1 MSLPPIEFL
10 KVQANRLI
18 GYMGDKHRF
27 RLKPASSLEALAAL
41 YGYSDWNTLHAMAAR
56 EAAQPVAAQ
65 GLPHLSPHNAFPLTW
80 TRHGTVDL
88 SVSSDDWFRHTL
100 AIGGS
105 KHDRRYWLQ
114 QQLMAQLDRD
124 SAGVFL
130 NVFGAELPAEMR
142 DVFLT
147 EGMLVDMRDAGK
159 AGNQGLV
166 VNLLAD
172 MEPDSIAGLLVMVLR
187 RANNPGEDYYLQQA
201 NHLLTVVVHAMQEA
215 RMSVSLNSLRAL
227 FPNGRPDGLYELV
240 QVLAEGSLAR
250 KNLEGVLAYCGFDG
264 EAGHQ
269 RDWSTHYLVLMRA
282 LQLLASSAWAQTLL
296 SDKPG
301 AQGLFTLMSQGKC
314 LVIEGPEESDGKA
327 EKAVLYALRSA
338 LARRHVLP
346 REEKE
351 KGWVFGLAELD
362 GYIAPALA
370 VMAEQSRSSRTAL
383 LMTTRDVGAFKAS
396 NTGGR
401 LLANI
406 WNQLYVNGCSRE
418 RLLELMELM
427 ANRPVLHQPER
438 ITASVGY

>member
-1 MSLPPIEFL
+1 
-10 KVQANRLI
+10 
-18 GYMGDKHRF
+18 MGDKHRF
-27 RLKPASSLEALAAL
+27 RLKPASSLEALATM

-56 EAAQPVAAQ
+56 EAEQPAATPSQ
-65 GLPHLSPHNAFPLTW
+65 SQLSAHNAFPLTW

-88 SVSSDDWFRHTL
+88 SVSSNDWFRHTL
-100 AIGGS
+100 ALGGS

-124 SAGVFL
+124 SAGVFV
-130 NVFGAELPAEMR
+130 NAFGQEMPAEMR
-142 DVFLT
+142 DVFVT
-147 EGMLVDMRDAGK
+147 EGMLVDLRDAGK
-159 AGNQGLV
+159 SDSQGLD

-172 MEPDSIAGLLVMVLR
+172 MTPESIASLLVMALMR
-187 RANNPGEDYYLQQA
+187 SSNPGEDYYMQQA
-201 NHLLTVVVHAMQEA
+201 NHLLTVVADAMQEA
-215 RMSVSLNSLRAL
+215 RMPVSLNSLRAL

-240 QVLAEGSLAR
+240 QALAHGSLAR
-250 KNLEGVLAYCGFDG
+250 KNLEGILAYCGFDG
-264 EAGHQ
+264 EAVSQ
-269 RDWSTHYLVLMRA
+269 RDWATNYLVLMRA
-282 LQLLASSAWAQTLL
+282 LQSLASSAWAQTLF
-296 SDKPG
+296 SDKPS
-301 AQGLFTLMSQGKC
+301 AQGLFTLMTQGKC
-314 LVIEGPEESDGKA
+314 LVIEGPDESDGKA

-338 LARRHVLP
+338 LARRYVLP

-383 LMTTRDVGAFKAS
+383 LMTTRDIGAFKAS

-418 RLLELMELM
+418 RLLELLELM
-427 ANRPVLHQPER
+427 ANRPVLQQPER